1 MIKLFD
7 IIRGITLTLLL
18 ICCNTVWAYD
28 IEVDGI
34 YYNITSTADLT
45 VEVTSGDN
53 EYSGDIVIPSTITY
67 KSKTLTVTSIG
78 YSAFSGC
85 SGLASITI
93 PNSVTSIGDYAFDG
107 CTGLTSITIPNSVTS
122 IGEWAF
128 QDCSGLTSITIPNS
142 VTSIGSGAFWDCTG
156 LKSITIPNS
165 VTSIEWSAFQ
175 NCTGLTSIEIPNSVT
190 SIGNYAFYGCTSLA
204 SVEIGNSVTS
214 IGSYA
219 FYGCTSLAS
228 VEIGNSVT
236 SIGSSAFRDCTGLT
250 SITIPNSV
258 TSIENY
264 SFEGCTLLKDL
275 RFEDGTETL
284 NLGYNYA
291 AISYALS
298 GEGLFYDCPLET
310 LYLGRNLS
318 YNSRD
323 QYGSSPFYRKKTLT
337 SITIGNSVTSIGYS
351 AFEGCS
357 GLTSITIP
365 NSVTSIGGGAFSGC
379 TGLKEVH
386 ISDISAWYSIS
397 FLRSGS
403 NPLHCAHNLYLNG
416 ELVTEIEIPK
426 SVKSLKSYVFA
437 GCLNI
442 TNVVIP
448 NNVTSIEN
456 DAFSGCSDLTSI
468 KIPNSVTSIGNFVF
482 DGCTSLKDL
491 CIEDGE
497 GTLSLGYG
505 YSYSSSSGMSSLFYT
520 CPLETLYLGR
530 KLSYQTGSYY
540 EYSPFYNKTTLKS
553 VSIGNCVT
561 SIGES
566 AFDNCASLEYIYVMA
581 ETPPSFYDSS
591 FTKDHYMDA
600 VLYVPIGCLEAYQ
613 NADKWRNFWD
623 IREFDTTGLCD
634 VKTETKDSIIVYDLN
649 GRVVENPTKGVYIVD
664 GKKMLIK

>member
-1 MIKLFD
+1 MEVHFLYSCYSFAVFLF
-7 IIRGITLTLLL
+7 
-18 ICCNTVWAYD
+18 
-28 IEVDGI
+28 
-34 YYNITSTADLT
+34 
-45 VEVTSGDN
+45 
-53 EYSGDIVIPSTITY
+53 
-67 KSKTLTVTSIG
+67 TSIG
-78 YSAFSGC
+78 DYAFC
-85 SGLASITI
+85 NCTELTSIEI
-93 PNSVTSIGDYAFDG
+93 PNSVTSIGNDAFYDCSG
-107 CTGLTSITIPNSVTS
+107 LTSVVIGNSVTSIGSSAFSDCTGLTSITIPNSVTIIGYNAFYNCSGLTSVVIDNSVTS
-122 IGEWAF
+122 IGDRAF
-128 QDCSGLTSITIPNS
+128 YGCSGLTSITIPNS
-142 VTSIGSGAFWDCTG
+142 VTSIGSSAFSDCTG
-156 LKSITIPNS
+156 
-165 VTSIEWSAFQ
+165 
-175 NCTGLTSIEIPNSVT
+175 
-190 SIGNYAFYGCTSLA
+190 LA

-219 FYGCTSLAS
+219 FSGCAS
-228 VEIGNSVT
+228 
-236 SIGSSAFRDCTGLT
+236 LT
-250 SITIPNSV
+250 SIEIPNSV

-351 AFEGCS
+351 AFDGCS
-357 GLTSITIP
+357 GFTSITIP

-397 FLRSGS
+397 FLRPGS

-448 NNVTSIEN
+448 NNVTSIGSS
-456 DAFSGCSDLTSI
+456 AFEDCTGLTSI
-468 KIPNSVTSIGNFVF
+468 TIPNSVTSIGNFVF

-505 YSYSSSSGMSSLFYT
+505 YSYSDSPGMSSLFYT

-540 EYSPFYNKTTLKS
+540 GYSPFYNKTTLKS
-553 VSIGNCVT
+553 VSIGNSVT

-566 AFDNCASLEYIYVMA
+566 AFDNCASLEYIYVIA